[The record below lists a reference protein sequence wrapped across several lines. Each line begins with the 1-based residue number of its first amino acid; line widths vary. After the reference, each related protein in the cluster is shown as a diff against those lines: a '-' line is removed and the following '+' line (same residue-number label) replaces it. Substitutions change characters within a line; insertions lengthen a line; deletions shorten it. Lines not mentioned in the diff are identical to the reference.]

1 MANSS
6 NQNYEYIDRP
16 YGVYMDRSTINIGDP
31 TSSTGN
37 VDTSSGNSLT
47 NNSGST
53 EETDGTIDN
62 GSVETQPVKSD
73 GGMADLWI
81 NNMIR
86 STNWKPKKVGFYI
99 DGQTGYAEFTNVYV
113 SGNIQALTGLIGG
126 WTIGPDSLYGTTTGI
141 IKTGATVGIG
151 SNGVIMDIA
160 GLRGYDSVL
169 GLTFNLPTDGSAP
182 TFASGV
188 INYTTFNVNTNAVI
202 RTSATVGDG
211 TVSSAGILMND
222 TGFYACQASQTL
234 ANANVKILINGSASF
249 AGTITATAGK
259 IGSATNYWSIG
270 ANGITATAGNGDV
283 MINYGKTDF
292 GQDATAGFILGYDF
306 SVTKPKFEIGSSATK
321 IFKYDGTDLTLNGGT
336 ITGGIIQ
343 TASGVGERIIITST
357 DNTINF
363 YDSTNTLITQ
373 MGGGLSVARA
383 IRLTLNDSTSQGIF
397 VSSTVSGVGYYYLND
412 SDVINRGA
420 YIFQTSNGTNNQ
432 QPCIELTHNG
442 HTFAQII
449 NATHSSGGIY
459 IGNSGTN
466 PSLYLNHSST
476 TPVIFIN
483 NTGGNSSIEIDGP
496 NGNNS
501 GHGIDLDYSANGYGI
516 SVNHTSANNMAG
528 IYISNSSNSYTP
540 ALKIYHDTLGYAISI
555 VHNKAIS
562 PSSGGGMYIY
572 NHTSSTTA
580 IGGIDFD
587 LNNASTGLEYA
598 FSFDGAEKVF
608 AAVGGTQD
616 AKIRVFVGGTTYYI
630 PCYTT

>member
-1 MANSS
+1 
-6 NQNYEYIDRP
+6 
-16 YGVYMDRSTINIGDP
+16 
-31 TSSTGN
+31 
-37 VDTSSGNSLT
+37 
-47 NNSGST
+47 
-53 EETDGTIDN
+53 
-62 GSVETQPVKSD
+62 
-73 GGMADLWI
+73 
-81 NNMIR
+81 
-86 STNWKPKKVGFYI
+86 
-99 DGQTGYAEFTNVYV
+99 
-113 SGNIQALTGLIGG
+113 
-126 WTIGPDSLYGTTTGI
+126 
-141 IKTGATVGIG
+141 
-151 SNGVIMDIA
+151 
-160 GLRGYDSVL
+160 
-169 GLTFNLPTDGSAP
+169 
-182 TFASGV
+182 
-188 INYTTFNVNTNAVI
+188 
-202 RTSATVGDG
+202 
-211 TVSSAGILMND
+211 
-222 TGFYACQASQTL
+222 
-234 ANANVKILINGSASF
+234 
-249 AGTITATAGK
+249 
-259 IGSATNYWSIG
+259 
-270 ANGITATAGNGDV
+270 
-283 MINYGKTDF
+283 
-292 GQDATAGFILGYDF
+292 
-306 SVTKPKFEIGSSATK
+306 
-321 IFKYDGTDLTLNGGT
+321 
-336 ITGGIIQ
+336 
-343 TASGVGERIIITST
+343 
-357 DNTINF
+357 
-363 YDSTNTLITQ
+363 